1 MLLLRADERHTAWTR
16 ASDSEPSS
24 TTACPASRSCFIRGS
39 RNHRPVQTQ
48 DREPQARRPRR
59 CSAFCMQRWRRP
71 ARVVPRRSC
80 ETRLGSAHRRARQ
93 HAADKGRAVLHV
105 TRTLSATTC
114 CHLTSHCTKI
124 CALRQC
130 AGTTCEGAE
139 GAATASSRTPQRA
152 AGALPVPAP
161 RGPHPPHASRTSGV
175 FAFLPSRLPGASA
188 SSVGPRSSSAHIACR
203 CTLWPVPSSMLPA
216 GMWSGGPVDR
226 AKAPHSHG
234 ARRGQGSQALRAAGA
249 GQHPQGAS
257 VAPCSA

>member
-1 MLLLRADERHTAWTR
+1 MLLHRADERHTAWTR

-39 RNHRPVQTQ
+39 CNHRPVQTQ

-105 TRTLSATTC
+105 TRTSSATTC
-114 CHLTSHCTKI
+114 FHLTSHCTKI

-161 RGPHPPHASRTSGV
+161 RGPHPPHAPRTSGV
-175 FAFLPSRLPGASA
+175 FAFLPLRLPGASA
-188 SSVGPRSSSAHIACR
+188 SSVGPRSSSARMHACAHYGLFPAACSR
-203 CTLWPVPSSMLPA
+203 PACGPA
-216 GMWSGGPVDR
+216 GRWAGP
-226 AKAPHSHG
+226 
-234 ARRGQGSQALRAAGA
+234 RRLTRMGRRAAGA
-249 GQHPQGAS
+249 GQDPQPAS
-257 VAPCSA
+257 VALCSA